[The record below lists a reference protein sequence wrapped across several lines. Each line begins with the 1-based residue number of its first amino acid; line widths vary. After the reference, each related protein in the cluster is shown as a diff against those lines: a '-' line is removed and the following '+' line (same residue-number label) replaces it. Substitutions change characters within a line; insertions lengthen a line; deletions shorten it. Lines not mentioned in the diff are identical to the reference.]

1 MLNSKSFLCV
11 DFGAGS
17 LKIAEFE
24 KSEDGALRLKQFG
37 IRPLGLEG
45 AQETARER
53 TLLKAL
59 QELMAQRGF
68 SSKQANVCAPG
79 FHVFSKF
86 VKLPPVDSS
95 KVGQIIEYE
104 ARQNVPF
111 PLEEVV
117 WDYQILGT
125 SAAGEM
131 EVLLV
136 AIKADIVESLFRVA
150 EASHLRLQVV
160 DASPA
165 ALTNCFRY
173 NYGDFEGCTMLL
185 DIGAKTSNV
194 LFFDK
199 GGKVYSR
206 GINIGANSITQDF
219 MAEAKIRF
227 AEAEE
232 FKIKEGFV
240 SLGGA
245 YEEPENP
252 RQAQV
257 SKVARQVM
265 TRLHIQVNQTIQF
278 YRGQQGGAAP
288 QRLLL
293 AGGASVMPYAAQFF
307 AEKLNVP
314 VEYFNPFRA
323 VELQATVDR
332 EELAKV
338 AHSFGEVVGI
348 GLRSLAQC
356 PVELNLIPKSL
367 LKRQQFSQKK
377 PYFVFTAISLIL
389 VVFAYGW
396 FFQKT
401 ASIRASAVVRLK
413 DKSAPLET
421 KKASLDKELGTIKAL
436 KKDIDN
442 LGGVL
447 EERLFWAEFLSVI
460 RTVMI
465 ETELQTRQKLG
476 VETGLWFESFKPEL
490 PGEQP
495 AYDSGS
501 EEARPRSMYMD
512 PVMMRR
518 YGLFMPGGAGAAG
531 GGDSASAAGGGDSG
545 AAPAADGGTAKKSAT
560 STNELSQINVTCR
573 GINNTRF
580 KPSANN
586 ELAFDFQ
593 TQLQNNPLLKP
604 FLDTA
609 GTNATRLSRELD
621 VVSETDPTFSFG
633 VTLKLKRPIKLL

>member
-1 MLNSKSFLCV
+1 M
-11 DFGAGS
+11 
-17 LKIAEFE
+17 AEFE
-24 KSEDGALRLKQFG
+24 KSEDGALRLRQFA
-37 IRPLGLEG
+37 IKALGLEG
-45 AQETARER
+45 SQDSAREKV
-53 TLLKAL
+53 LLKAI
-59 QELMAQRGF
+59 QELMSQHGF

-79 FHVFSKF
+79 FQVFSKF

-136 AIKADIVESLFRVA
+136 AIKSEIVETLFRVA
-150 EASHLRLQVV
+150 ETTSLRLQVV

-165 ALTNCFRY
+165 ALTNAFRY
-173 NYGDFEGCTMLL
+173 NYGDLEGCTMLL
-185 DIGAKTSNV
+185 DIGAKTSNL

-199 GGKVYSR
+199 GKVYSR

-219 MAEAKIRF
+219 MGEAKIRF
-227 AEAEE
+227 PEAEE

-288 QRLLL
+288 QRLFL
-293 AGGASVMPYAAQFF
+293 AGGASIMPYTAQFF

-314 VEYFNPFRA
+314 VEYFNPFRT
-323 VELQATVDR
+323 VELDASVDR

-338 AHSFGEVVGI
+338 AHSFGEVVGL

-367 LKRQQFSQKK
+367 LKRQRFNQKK
-377 PYFVFTAISLIL
+377 PYFAATAFSLIL
-389 VVFAYGW
+389 VVFAYGA
-396 FFQKT
+396 FYQKI
-401 ASIRASAVVRLK
+401 ASIKSGAVARLK
-413 DKSAPLET
+413 DKATPLQT
-421 KKASLDKELGTIKAL
+421 KKESLEKEEKTIKDIQKDLTELGGI
-436 KKDIDN
+436 
-442 LGGVL
+442 L
-447 EERLFWAEFLSVI
+447 EDRLFWAGFLSAL
-460 RTVMI
+460 REVMI

-476 VETGLWFESFKPEL
+476 VETGLWFDSFKPEL
-490 PGEQP
+490 PGELP
-495 AYDSGS
+495 LADASS
-501 EEARPRSMYMD
+501 EENMPRRNPYMMS
-512 PVMMRR
+512 PELMKR
-518 YGLFMPGGAGAAG
+518 YGLLPPGVTVTTTPTE
-531 GGDSASAAGGGDSG
+531 GGDAA
-545 AAPAADGGTAKKSAT
+545 AAPAAEAPAKKSG
-560 STNELSQINVTCR
+560 STNELSTIITVCR
-573 GINNTRF
+573 GINNTRI

-593 TQLQNNPLLKP
+593 TQLQNNPLLKSY
-604 FLDTA
+604 LDTS
-609 GTNATRLSRELD
+609 GTNSTRLSRDLD
-621 VVSETDPTFSFG
+621 VVTETDPTFTFG
-633 VTLKLKRPIKLL
+633 VTLKLKRPVKM